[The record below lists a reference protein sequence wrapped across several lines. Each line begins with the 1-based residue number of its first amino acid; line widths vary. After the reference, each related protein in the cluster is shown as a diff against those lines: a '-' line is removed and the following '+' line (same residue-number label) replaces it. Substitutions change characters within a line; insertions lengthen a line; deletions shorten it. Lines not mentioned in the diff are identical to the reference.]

1 MKLIF
6 FLISFFIFLSIIFA
20 PRSFDKLEKKINT
33 LISYFLVYFSWHSQ
47 TLKNIFQLIFHDIVK
62 YKKIIHF

>member
-33 LISYFLVYFSWHSQ
+33 LISYFLVYFSWHNQ
-47 TLKNIFQLIFHDIVK
+47 ILKNIFQLIFHDIVK
-62 YKKIIHF
+62 CRKIIHF